1 MTPEEECSLLS
12 NMPEVST
19 MDENSEEFQEVVTD
33 FYDSIKE
40 YHSKIRI
47 VKVREENTTQTL

>member
-1 MTPEEECSLLS
+1 
-12 NMPEVST
+12 